1 VGHPALARKSIL
13 RDAKFPP
20 TAIAIRY
27 EEARAAVVARLAG
40 VENALD
46 NAVAKLRR
54 KSETAITDYWR
65 KNCDLCIDAIE
76 SFRGGIACLGPGKTK
91 FRKPDLHNT
100 KLKISEVNVSVS
112 IDLMTEET
120 DRNGKRSIGAAILV
134 FSRSVNNQK
143 EMERRCKTIAL
154 LIFQLLKSQANTSP
168 LVDASLC
175 IGVDVFNAKIY
186 RAITPQVRLL
196 RTVETS
202 CEEVANLW
210 PSIKP
215 PVNYK
220 GPPILKIA

>member
-1 VGHPALARKSIL
+1 
-13 RDAKFPP
+13 
-20 TAIAIRY
+20 
-27 EEARAAVVARLAG
+27 VARLAG
-40 VENALD
+40 AENALEL
-46 NAVAKLRR
+46 AVTKLIW
-54 KSETAITDYWR
+54 KAGTEITEYCR

-76 SFRGGIACLGPGKTK
+76 SFRGGILRLETGKTI

-120 DRNGKRSIGAAILV
+120 NRNGKRSIGAAILV
-134 FSRSVNNQK
+134 FSRSVSNQK

-154 LIFQLLKSQANTSP
+154 LIFQLLKSQANTAS

-175 IGVDVFNAKIY
+175 MGVDVFNAKIY
-186 RAITPQVRLL
+186 RAITPQVRLF

-202 CEEVANLW
+202 CEEVTNLW

-215 PVNYK
+215 PANYN